1 MLKYRQVK
9 MIPVQSSSAESIGYN
24 VDTRT
29 LFVKLFRG
37 VTYIYSDVPPEKWGG
52 FRRAKLKGTY
62 FKMEIWGKYKE
73 VELVEK

>member
-24 VDTRT
+24 EDTRT
-29 LFVKLFRG
+29 LFVKLLRG
-37 VTYIYSDVPPEKWGG
+37 VTYIYSDVPPEKWEGL
-52 FRRAKLKGTY
+52 RKTKWKGTY
-62 FKMEIWGKYKE
+62 FKVEIWSKYKE